1 MVCEPTDFF
10 WQFHILSL
18 IVNVI
23 QKLYIGTYSQCFWGD
38 EVTNKSREKL
48 MPMLVAKLQN
58 AWPIREETLLAKN
71 TKRDLYVYPSLGLH
85 ICILIL

>member
-38 EVTNKSREKL
+38 EVTNKSRDKL
-48 MPMLVAKLQN
+48 VPILIAKC
-58 AWPIREETLLAKN
+58 LANLSHYWKKYK
-71 TKRDLYVYPSLGLH
+71 TRS
-85 ICILIL
+85 ICIPISWFARMHFNSLVR